1 MPTELDD
8 RALENIGGG
17 FNEYETDGA
26 RCDLS
31 SGDTFQAN
39 GSDNWYVVELGGMQM
54 PELQPVA
61 CTLYTYLSAE
71 AKYRKVIRTRVPVRT
86 LLADC
91 TYCGNGCIREEDILR
106 DDGAI
111 FGGE

>member
-26 RCDLS
+26 RCDLN
-31 SGDTFQAN
+31 SGDTFQVN
-39 GSDNWYVVELGGMQM
+39 GTDNRYVVELGGMQ
-54 PELQPVA
+54 LSGSQPVA

-71 AKYRKVIRTRVPVRT
+71 AKYREVTRTRVSVDT

-106 DDGAI
+106 EDRPV
-111 FGGE
+111 FG